1 MTFARRGFRFTILL
15 IFQEN
20 AFSVT
25 SSIFL
30 AVLPIHSCSLLS
42 FLSSA
47 DSGEYRSC
55 VLGLLVVVPRAR
67 SGRDVL

>member
-1 MTFARRGFRFTILL
+1 MTFARRGFRFTVLL
-15 IFQEN
+15 IFQEMLFLLLLV
-20 AFSVT
+20 FSR
-25 SSIFL
+25 S
-30 AVLPIHSCSLLS
+30 PPHSFVFFVV